1 MEDRLLQLFFDSRF
15 EFIKFVL
22 NPSTKLILVI
32 SELEHC
38 RLIWTFLFY
47 RYLRI
52 ILQNAIYVDYRISIT
67 AGIDQLNLVMNLG
80 NVCQACSSLGFVLNC
95 ENLTFKT
102 KFRQIL
108 PFDC

>member
-1 MEDRLLQLFFDSRF
+1 MKNRLLQLFLDSRIKIVK
-15 EFIKFVL
+15 FII
-22 NPSTKLILVI
+22 NPPTEIILEI

-52 ILQNAIYVDYRISIT
+52 ILQNAIYVDCQIYIT
-67 AGIDQLNLVMNLG
+67 AWIDQLDLVMDLR
-80 NVCQACSSLGFVLNC
+80 NVCQACSSLGFVLNS
-95 ENLTFKT
+95 ESLAFKT
-102 KFRQIL
+102 RLRQIL